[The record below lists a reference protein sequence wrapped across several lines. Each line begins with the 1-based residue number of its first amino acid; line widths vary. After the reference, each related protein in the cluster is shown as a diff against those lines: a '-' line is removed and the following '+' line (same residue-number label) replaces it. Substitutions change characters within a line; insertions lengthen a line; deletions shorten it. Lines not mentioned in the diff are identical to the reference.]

1 MDKLARVLGALTTAV
16 ALALSAPAAAQ
27 QSAGD
32 SSASAQAQRQETQP
46 LNNAPVWREVRSGS
60 EGYTTAR
67 GVETGVLVQSGGETW
82 RQVRE
87 PIAFWGGLLVAVAI
101 LLLALMH
108 LILGPLG
115 HGEGRPGR
123 LIRRFSAA
131 DRHAH
136 WLMAICWVMLAIT
149 GLILSLGKTVL
160 LPVLGYTV
168 FAWLASI
175 SKTVHNFTGPILIV
189 AIPWL
194 FIRFVRDNGIGVD
207 DVKWLLRVPKLYKG
221 EFYPSHRFNA
231 GEKFQFWIAL
241 VLLSTVLLVT
251 GLILVFPN
259 IGQGRAAMQ
268 LSSTIHMIAA
278 YLSIAISLLHIYLG
292 TIGVT
297 DAYAAMRYGYVDEA
311 WAKHHHELWYKDVSA
326 GKARESFAAQGEGP
340 PEEARPQARNVRTA

>member
-1 MDKLARVLGALTTAV
+1 MNKLNCFLGALAV
-16 ALALSAPAAAQ
+16 AISLVVSVPAAAQ
-27 QSAGD
+27 ERQEGSAG
-32 SSASAQAQRQETQP
+32 AQAQRQQTQP
-46 LNNAPVWREVRSGS
+46 LNNAPVWREVRSGAR
-60 EGYTTAR
+60 GYTTTK

-87 PIAFWGGLLVAVAI
+87 PIAFWGGLLVAVVI
-101 LLLALMH
+101 LGLALMH
-108 LILGPLG
+108 LVLGPLG
-115 HGEGRPGR
+115 HGEGSPGR
-123 LIRRFSAA
+123 LIRRFSAT

-136 WLMAICWVMLAIT
+136 WLMAICWSILAIT

-160 LPVLGYTV
+160 LPVLGLTV

-175 SKTVHNFTGPILIV
+175 AKTLHNFTGPILIV

-194 FIRFVRDNGIGVD
+194 FIRFVRDNGIGMD
-207 DVKWLLRVPKLYKG
+207 DVKWLLSVPKLYKG
-221 EFYPSHRFNA
+221 HFYPSHRFNA

-259 IGQGRAAMQ
+259 IGQGRATMQ
-268 LSSTIHMIAA
+268 ISSTIHMVAA

-292 TIGVT
+292 TIGVA
-297 DAYAAMRYGYVDEA
+297 DAYRGMRYGYVDEA
-311 WAKHHHELWYKDVSA
+311 WAKHHHDLWYKDVAA

-340 PEEARPQARNVRTA
+340 PEEARQPGKVRTA